1 MLPPPRSTRTDTLF
15 PYTTLFLSQRAGC
28 RALGG
33 GGAFG
38 VAPVVAPVDLVG
50 SLVGPATLQEA
61 GKAEGQ
67 GEAGTEHHDGMLAR
81 EVLDVVPQLAGIA
94 LLQPMGKAVDFVGG
108 PSHRCRATRKARFLK
123 PLRAAGGRA
132 DHSRDAAGHRIAMI
146 AHQANNGAPGLAGH
160 FTRSEEHTSE
170 L

>member
-38 VAPVVAPVDLVG
+38 VAPVVAPVDLVA

-61 GKAEGQ
+61 GKAAGQ

-81 EVLDVVPQLAGIA
+81 DVLDVVPPLAGIA
-94 LLQPMGKAVDFVGG
+94 LLPPLGTPLDFVCR
-108 PSHRCRATRKARFLK
+108 PPPRCRATRKTRFPHPHHPPRAR
-123 PLRAAGGRA
+123 
-132 DHSRDAAGHRIAMI
+132 S
-146 AHQANNGAPGLAGH
+146 
-160 FTRSEEHTSE
+160 
-170 L
+170 

>member
-28 RALGG
+28 RALVG

-94 LLQPMGKAVDFVGG
+94 LLQPMGQI
-108 PSHRCRATRKARFLK
+108 
-123 PLRAAGGRA
+123 GRA
-132 DHSRDAAGHRIAMI
+132 SCRERVCWYV
-146 AHQANNGAPGLAGH
+146 
-160 FTRSEEHTSE
+160 
-170 L
+170 